1 MFSLSGRLASV
12 QYAPEEETR
21 EETEMAIWQ
30 WALLLLFVVW
40 ALQSLGVW
48 LQMRHYSDVFK
59 GVTSQ
64 YKDGFVGAGNFRGR
78 LAKGTIALV
87 VVTPDLIVRRMMV
100 MSGRSVLTKFKR
112 HEEFEGIPLDR
123 LRSNPAIMGEGEPG
137 VAEAVKRAIEQIDRA
152 RSEPGKKPVLSGLNV
167 ARA

>member
-1 MFSLSGRLASV
+1 
-12 QYAPEEETR
+12 
-21 EETEMAIWQ
+21 MAIWQ

-59 GVTSQ
+59 GVTGEF
-64 YKDGFVGAGNFRGR
+64 KDGFVGAGNFRGR
-78 LAKGTIALV
+78 LAKGTIALI

-112 HEEFEGIPLDR
+112 HDEFEGIPLDR

-152 RSEPGKKPVLSGLNV
+152 RSEPGKKLGLSGLNV

>member
-1 MFSLSGRLASV
+1 
-12 QYAPEEETR
+12 
-21 EETEMAIWQ
+21 
-30 WALLLLFVVW
+30 
-40 ALQSLGVW
+40 LQSLGVW

-78 LAKGTIALV
+78 LAKGTIALI

-152 RSEPGKKPVLSGLNV
+152 RSEPGKKPGLAGLNI

>member
-1 MFSLSGRLASV
+1 MFSLSGHLVSV
-12 QYAPEEETR
+12 QYAPEKETR

-87 VVTPDLIVRRMMV
+87 VVTPDLIVRRTMV

-152 RSEPGKKPVLSGLNV
+152 RSEPGKKPGLSGLNA

>member
-1 MFSLSGRLASV
+1 MFSLSGRLTSV
-12 QYAPEEETR
+12 QYVPEKETG

-48 LQMRHYSDVFK
+48 LQMRHYSNVFK

-78 LAKGTIALV
+78 LAKGTIALI
-87 VVTPDLIVRRMMV
+87 VVTPDLIVRRVMI

-112 HEEFEGIPLDR
+112 HEEFEGVPLDR

-152 RSEPGKKPVLSGLNV
+152 RSEPGKKPGLSGLNV